1 MIERYTLPKMQA
13 IWSDAHRFEVWIR
26 IEMLVLEAWAR
37 LGVIPEEEVE
47 KIRTRLSFSPK
58 RMKAIEKVTKHDV
71 IAFLT
76 SLAES
81 LGRESRFLHFGL
93 TSSDVLD
100 TANAVLL
107 KEAADLL
114 LEDIEQVLQVIREKA
129 WEHRYTL
136 IVGRTHGVHA
146 EPTTFG
152 VKLAVWYTEM
162 QRNKRRL
169 EEARRTISVGKIS
182 GAVGNFAN
190 VDPRVEAYVCE
201 RLGLEPDPVSTQI
214 VQRDRYAEFLWAL
227 AMIGASLEKFALEI
241 RHLQRTEVREVEEG
255 FSPGQKGSSAMP
267 HKKNPITAEQICGL
281 SRVLRGN
288 LLAALENIPLWH
300 ERDISHSS
308 VERIILPDS
317 CILADYLLNTF
328 ARLLRELVVYPEAMR
343 KNLERSRGLV
353 FSERVLLELIKK
365 GLTREEA
372 YAIVQRCALRTWD
385 DEHLTFFEAL
395 SQDPEI
401 RQYFSEGEL
410 AKLFDYGHYL
420 KHVDTI
426 LKRAGIWREEDD
438 ARAVELQESGC

>member
-26 IEMLVLEAWAR
+26 IEMLVLEAWER
-37 LGVIPEEEVE
+37 LGVVPREEVE
-47 KIRTRLSFSPK
+47 KIRAGLSFSPE
-58 RMKAIEKVTKHDV
+58 RMKEIEKVTKHDV

-76 SLAES
+76 SLAEN

-107 KEAADLL
+107 RESADLL
-114 LEDIEQVLQVIREKA
+114 LEDIERVLKVIREKA

-146 EPTTFG
+146 EPTTLGLKF
-152 VKLAVWYTEM
+152 ATWYAEM

-169 EEARRTISVGKIS
+169 EEAKKTISVGKIS

-201 RLGLEPDPVSTQI
+201 RLGLESDPVSTQI

-227 AMIGASLEKFALEI
+227 AMIGTSLEKFALEI

-288 LLAALENIPLWH
+288 LLAAFENVPLWH

-328 ARLLRELVVYPEAMR
+328 ARLLEELVIYPEAMR
-343 KNLERSRGLV
+343 RNLEKSRGLV
-353 FSERVLLELIKK
+353 FSERVLLELVRK

-372 YAIVQRCALRTWD
+372 YAIVQRCALRTWE
-385 DEHLTFFEAL
+385 DERLTFFDVL
-395 SQDPEI
+395 SQDPEVC
-401 RQYFSEGEL
+401 QYFSQEEL
-410 AKLFDYGHYL
+410 SKLFDYGYYL

-426 LKRAGIWREEDD
+426 MKRVGIWEEE
-438 ARAVELQESGC
+438 RYV

>member
-1 MIERYTLPKMQA
+1 MGMIERYTLPRMQA
-13 IWSDAHRFEVWIR
+13 IWSDTHRFEVWIQV
-26 IEMLVLEAWAR
+26 EMLVLEAWEK
-37 LGVIPEEEVE
+37 LGIVPKEEVE
-47 KIRTRLSFSPK
+47 KIRAKLSFSPE
-58 RMKAIEKVTKHDV
+58 RMKEIEKVTKHDV

-76 SLAES
+76 SIAES

-100 TANAVLL
+100 TTNAVLL
-107 KEAADLL
+107 RESADLL
-114 LEDIEQVLQVIREKA
+114 LEDIEKVLEILRKKA
-129 WEHRYTL
+129 WQHRYTL
-136 IVGRTHGVHA
+136 TVGRTHGVHA
-146 EPTTFG
+146 EPTSFG
-152 VKLAVWYTEM
+152 LKLAVWYAEM
-162 QRNKRRL
+162 QRNKKRL
-169 EEARRTISVGKIS
+169 EEAKKTISVGKIS

-288 LLAALENIPLWH
+288 LIVAFENIPLWH

-308 VERIILPDS
+308 AERVILPDS

-328 ARLLRELVVYPEAMR
+328 ARLLEELVVYPEAMR
-343 KNLERSRGLV
+343 KNLEKSRGLV
-353 FSERVLLELIKK
+353 FSERILLELVRR

-372 YAIVQRCALRTWD
+372 YTVVQRCALRTWD
-385 DEHLTFFEAL
+385 DERLTFFEAL
-395 SQDPEI
+395 SQDPEVC
-401 RQYFSEGEL
+401 RYLSQEEL
-410 AKLFDYGHYL
+410 VKLFDYGHYL

-426 LKRAGIWREEDD
+426 MKRVGIWEEGQN
-438 ARAVELQESGC
+438 A

>member
-1 MIERYTLPKMQA
+1 MIERYTLPEMQA
-13 IWSDAHRFEVWIR
+13 IWSDTHRFEVWIR
-26 IEMLVLEAWAR
+26 IEMLVLEAWEK
-37 LGVIPEEEVE
+37 LGVVPKEEIE
-47 KIRTRLSFSPK
+47 KIRTKLSFSPE
-58 RMKAIEKVTKHDV
+58 RMREIEKVTKHDV

-76 SLAES
+76 SLAEN

-93 TSSDVLD
+93 TSSDILD

-107 KEAADLL
+107 RESADLL
-114 LEDIEQVLQVIREKA
+114 LGDIERVLQVIRKKA

-146 EPTTFG
+146 EPTTLGLKF
-152 VKLAVWYTEM
+152 AMWYAEM

-169 EEARRTISVGKIS
+169 EEAKRTISVGKIS

-227 AMIGASLEKFALEI
+227 AMIGTSLEKFALEI

-288 LLAALENIPLWH
+288 LLVAFENIPLWH

-308 VERIILPDS
+308 AERIILPDS
-317 CILADYLLNTF
+317 CILANYLLNTF
-328 ARLLRELVVYPEAMR
+328 ARLLEELVIYPEAMR
-343 KNLERSRGLV
+343 RNLEKSRGLV
-353 FSERVLLELIKK
+353 FSERVLLELVRK

-372 YAIVQRCALRTWD
+372 YAIVQRCALRTWE
-385 DEHLTFFEAL
+385 DERLTFFDAL
-395 SQDPEI
+395 SQDPEVG
-401 RQYFSEGEL
+401 QYFSQEALSE
-410 AKLFDYGHYL
+410 LFDYGYYL

-426 LKRAGIWREEDD
+426 MKRVGIWEEEEH
-438 ARAVELQESGC
+438 A

>member
-1 MIERYTLPKMQA
+1 MIERYTLPRMQA
-13 IWSDAHRFEVWIR
+13 IWSDTHRFEVWIQ
-26 IEMLVLEAWAR
+26 IEMLVLEAWER
-37 LGVIPEEEVE
+37 LGVVPKEEVE
-47 KIRTRLSFSPK
+47 EIRKKLSFSPE
-58 RMKAIEKVTKHDV
+58 RMKEIEKVTKHDV

-76 SLAES
+76 SISEN

-107 KEAADLL
+107 RESADLL
-114 LEDIEQVLQVIREKA
+114 LEDIEKVLAVIRQKA

-152 VKLAVWYTEM
+152 LKLAVWYEEM
-162 QRNKRRL
+162 QRNRERL
-169 EEARRTISVGKIS
+169 ERAKETISVGKIS

-190 VDPRVEAYVCE
+190 VDPEVEAYVCE
-201 RLGLEPDPVSTQI
+201 RLGLKRAPVSTQI
-214 VQRDRYAEFLWAL
+214 IQRDRYAEFLWAL
-227 AMIGASLEKFALEI
+227 AMIGTSLEKFALEI

-288 LLAALENIPLWH
+288 LLVALENIPLWH

-308 VERIILPDS
+308 AERIILPDS

-328 ARLLRELVVYPEAMR
+328 ARLLENLVVYPETMR

-353 FSERVLLELIKK
+353 FSERVLLELVKK

-372 YAIVQRCALRTWD
+372 YAIVQRCALETWD
-385 DEHLTFFEAL
+385 NEELTFFEVL
-395 SQDPEI
+395 SRDPEI
-401 RQYFSEGEL
+401 CRYFSQEEL
-410 AKLFDYGHYL
+410 SKLFDYGHYL
-420 KHVDTI
+420 KHVDEI
-426 LKRAGIWREEDD
+426 LKRVGIWEEEGNVRE
-438 ARAVELQESGC
+438 VGLQESRS

>member
-1 MIERYTLPKMQA
+1 MIERYTLPRMQA
-13 IWSDAHRFEVWIR
+13 IWSDAHRFEIWIR

-37 LGVIPEEEVE
+37 LGVVPEEEVE
-47 KIRTRLSFSPK
+47 EIRAKLAFSPE
-58 RMKAIEKVTKHDV
+58 RMKEIEKTTKHDV

-76 SLAES
+76 SLAEN

-114 LEDIEQVLQVIREKA
+114 LEDIEKVLQVIRKKA
-129 WEHRYTL
+129 WEYRYTL
-136 IVGRTHGVHA
+136 MVGRTHGVHA

-152 VKLAVWYTEM
+152 LKLAVWYTEM

-169 EEARRTISVGKIS
+169 EEAKRTISVGKIS

-190 VDPRVEAYVCE
+190 VDPQVEAYVCE

-328 ARLLRELVVYPEAMR
+328 VRLLEELVIYPEAMR
-343 KNLERSRGLV
+343 RNLERSRGLV
-353 FSERVLLELIKK
+353 FSERVLLELVKK

-372 YAIVQRCALRTWD
+372 YTIVQRCALRTWD
-385 DEHLTFFEAL
+385 DERVTFLEVL
-395 SQDPEI
+395 SQDPEV
-401 RQYFSEGEL
+401 RRYFSEEEL
-410 AKLFDYGHYL
+410 AGLFDYGHYL
-420 KHVDTI
+420 RYVDML
-426 LKRAGIWREEDD
+426 LKRAGIWGEED
-438 ARAVELQESGC
+438 AEAVELQKCGC

>member
-1 MIERYTLPKMQA
+1 MGMIERYTLPRMQA
-13 IWSDAHRFEVWIR
+13 IWSDMHRFEIWIQV
-26 IEMLVLEAWAR
+26 EMLVLEAWEK
-37 LGVIPEEEVE
+37 LGVVPKEEVE
-47 KIRTRLSFSPK
+47 KIRAKLSFSPE
-58 RMKAIEKVTKHDV
+58 RMKEIEKITKHDV

-76 SLAES
+76 SISEG

-107 KEAADLL
+107 RESADLL
-114 LEDIEQVLQVIREKA
+114 LEDIEKVLAILRKKA
-129 WEHRYTL
+129 WQHRYTL

-146 EPTTFG
+146 EPTSFG
-152 VKLAVWYTEM
+152 LKLAVWYAEM
-162 QRNKRRL
+162 QRNKKRL
-169 EEARRTISVGKIS
+169 EEAKKTISVGKIS

-288 LLAALENIPLWH
+288 LIVAFENIPLWH

-308 VERIILPDS
+308 AERIILPDS

-328 ARLLRELVVYPEAMR
+328 ARLLEELVVYPEAMQR
-343 KNLERSRGLV
+343 NLERSRGLV
-353 FSERVLLELIKK
+353 FSERVLLELVRK

-385 DEHLTFFEAL
+385 DEQLTFFEVL
-395 SQDPEI
+395 SQDPEVC
-401 RQYFSEGEL
+401 RYLSREEL
-410 AKLFDYGHYL
+410 IELFDYGHYL

-426 LKRAGIWREEDD
+426 IKRVGIWEE
-438 ARAVELQESGC
+438 E

>member
-1 MIERYTLPKMQA
+1 MIERYTLPRMQA

-26 IEMLVLEAWAR
+26 IEILVLEAWGE
-37 LGVIPEEEVE
+37 LGVVPKEDIER
-47 KIRTRLSFSPK
+47 IRANLRFSPE
-58 RMKAIEKVTKHDV
+58 RMKEIEKTTKHDV

-76 SLAES
+76 SLSEN

-107 KEAADLL
+107 RESADLL
-114 LEDIEQVLQVIREKA
+114 LEDIDRVLEVIRRRA

-136 IVGRTHGVHA
+136 MVGRTHGVHA

-152 VKLAVWYTEM
+152 LKLATWYTEM
-162 QRNKRRL
+162 QRNRRRL
-169 EEARRTISVGKIS
+169 EQAKETISVGKIS

-201 RLGLEPDPVSTQI
+201 KLGLRPASVSTQI
-214 VQRDRYAEFLWAL
+214 IQRDRYAEFLWAL
-227 AMIGASLEKFALEI
+227 AMIGTSLEKFALEI

-288 LLAALENIPLWH
+288 LLVALENIPLWH

-308 VERIILPDS
+308 AERIILPDS

-328 ARLLRELVVYPEAMR
+328 ARLLENLVVYPEAMK

-353 FSERVLLELIKK
+353 FSERVLLALVEK

-372 YAIVQRCALRTWD
+372 YALVQRCALKTWD
-385 DEHLTFFEAL
+385 DEEVTFQEVL
-395 SQDPEI
+395 EGDPEI
-401 RQYFSEGEL
+401 RAHLSREEL
-410 AKLFDYGHYL
+410 TRLFDYHHYL
-420 KHVDTI
+420 RYVDTI
-426 LKRAGIWREEDD
+426 FKRVGIWEEEGH
-438 ARAVELQESGC
+438 A

>member
-1 MIERYTLPKMQA
+1 MIERYTLPRMQA
-13 IWSDAHRFEVWIR
+13 IWSDTHRFEVWIQ
-26 IEMLVLEAWAR
+26 IEMLVLEAWER
-37 LGVIPEEEVE
+37 LGVVPKEEVE
-47 KIRTRLSFSPK
+47 EIRKKLSFSPE
-58 RMKAIEKVTKHDV
+58 RMKEIEKVTKHDV

-76 SLAES
+76 SISEN

-107 KEAADLL
+107 RESADLL
-114 LEDIEQVLQVIREKA
+114 LEDIEKVLAVIRQKA

-152 VKLAVWYTEM
+152 LKLAVWYEEM
-162 QRNKRRL
+162 QRNRERL
-169 EEARRTISVGKIS
+169 ERAKETVSVGKIS

-190 VDPRVEAYVCE
+190 VDPEVEAYVCE
-201 RLGLEPDPVSTQI
+201 RLGLKRAPVSTQI
-214 VQRDRYAEFLWAL
+214 IQRDRYAEFLWAL
-227 AMIGASLEKFALEI
+227 AMIGTSLEKFALEI

-288 LLAALENIPLWH
+288 LLVALENIPLWH

-308 VERIILPDS
+308 AERIILPDS

-328 ARLLRELVVYPEAMR
+328 ARLLENLVVYPKTMR

-353 FSERVLLELIKK
+353 FSERVLLELVKK

-372 YAIVQRCALRTWD
+372 YAIVQRCALETWD
-385 DEHLTFFEAL
+385 NEELTFFEVL
-395 SQDPEI
+395 SRDPEI
-401 RQYFSEGEL
+401 CRYFSQEEL
-410 AKLFDYGHYL
+410 SKLFDYGHYL
-420 KHVDTI
+420 KHVDEI
-426 LKRAGIWREEDD
+426 LKRVGIWEEEGNVRE
-438 ARAVELQESGC
+438 VGLQESGS

>member
-1 MIERYTLPKMQA
+1 MIERYTLPRMQA

-26 IEMLVLEAWAR
+26 IEMLVLEAWGE
-37 LGVIPEEEVE
+37 LGVVPKEDIER
-47 KIRTRLSFSPK
+47 IRANLRFSPE
-58 RMKAIEKVTKHDV
+58 RMKEIEKTTKHDV

-76 SLAES
+76 SLSEN

-107 KEAADLL
+107 RESADLL
-114 LEDIEQVLQVIREKA
+114 LEDIDRVLEVIRRRA

-136 IVGRTHGVHA
+136 MVGRTHGVHA

-152 VKLAVWYTEM
+152 LKLATWYTEM
-162 QRNKRRL
+162 QRNRRRL
-169 EEARRTISVGKIS
+169 EQAKETISVGKIS

-201 RLGLEPDPVSTQI
+201 KLGLRPAPVSTQI
-214 VQRDRYAEFLWAL
+214 IQRDRYAEFLWAL
-227 AMIGASLEKFALEI
+227 AMIGTSLEKFALEI

-288 LLAALENIPLWH
+288 LLVALENIPLWH

-308 VERIILPDS
+308 AERIILPDS

-328 ARLLRELVVYPEAMR
+328 ARLLENLVVYPEAMK

-353 FSERVLLELIKK
+353 FSERVLLALVEK

-372 YAIVQRCALRTWD
+372 YALVQRCALKTWD
-385 DEHLTFFEAL
+385 DEEVTFQEVL
-395 SQDPEI
+395 EGDPEI
-401 RQYFSEGEL
+401 RAHLSREEL
-410 AKLFDYGHYL
+410 TRLFDYHHYL
-420 KHVDTI
+420 RHVDAI
-426 LKRAGIWREEDD
+426 FKRAGIWEEEGY
-438 ARAVELQESGC
+438 A

>member
-26 IEMLVLEAWAR
+26 IEMLVLEAWEK
-37 LGVIPEEEVE
+37 LGVVPKEEVE
-47 KIRTRLSFSPK
+47 KIRAKLSFSPE
-58 RMKAIEKVTKHDV
+58 RMKEIEKVTKHDV

-76 SLAES
+76 SLAEN
-81 LGRESRFLHFGL
+81 LGQESRFLHFGL

-107 KEAADLL
+107 RESADLL
-114 LEDIEQVLQVIREKA
+114 LEDIEKVLKVIREKA

-136 IVGRTHGVHA
+136 VVGRTHGVHA
-146 EPTTFG
+146 EPTTLGLKF
-152 VKLAVWYTEM
+152 AMWYAEM
-162 QRNKRRL
+162 QRNRKRL
-169 EEARRTISVGKIS
+169 GEAKRTISVGKIS

-227 AMIGASLEKFALEI
+227 AMIGTSLEKFALEI

-288 LLAALENIPLWH
+288 LLVAFENVPLWH

-308 VERIILPDS
+308 AERIILPDS

-328 ARLLRELVVYPEAMR
+328 ARLLEELIIYPEAMR
-343 KNLERSRGLV
+343 RNLEKSRGLV
-353 FSERVLLELIKK
+353 FSERVLLELVRK

-372 YAIVQRCALRTWD
+372 YAIVQRCALQTWE
-385 DEHLTFFEAL
+385 DERLTFFDAL
-395 SQDPEI
+395 SQDPEVC
-401 RQYFSEGEL
+401 RYFSQEEL
-410 AKLFDYGHYL
+410 SELFDYGYYL
-420 KHVDTI
+420 RHVDTI
-426 LKRAGIWREEDD
+426 MKRVGIWEEEGY
-438 ARAVELQESGC
+438 A

>member
-1 MIERYTLPKMQA
+1 MGMIERYTLPRMQA
-13 IWSDAHRFEVWIR
+13 IWSDVHRFEIWIQV
-26 IEMLVLEAWAR
+26 EMLVLEAWEK
-37 LGVIPEEEVE
+37 LGVVPKEEVE
-47 KIRTRLSFSPK
+47 KIRAKLSFSPE
-58 RMKAIEKVTKHDV
+58 RMKEIEKVTKHDV

-76 SLAES
+76 SISEG

-107 KEAADLL
+107 RESADLL
-114 LEDIEQVLQVIREKA
+114 LEDIEKVLAILRKKA
-129 WEHRYTL
+129 WQHRYTL

-146 EPTTFG
+146 EPTSFG
-152 VKLAVWYTEM
+152 LKLAVWYAEM
-162 QRNKRRL
+162 QRNKKRL
-169 EEARRTISVGKIS
+169 EEAKKTISVGKIS

-288 LLAALENIPLWH
+288 LIVAFENIPLWH

-308 VERIILPDS
+308 AERIILPDS

-328 ARLLRELVVYPEAMR
+328 ARLLEELVVYPEAMQR
-343 KNLERSRGLV
+343 NLERSRGLV
-353 FSERVLLELIKK
+353 FSERVLLELVRK

-385 DEHLTFFEAL
+385 DEQLTFFEVL
-395 SQDPEI
+395 SQDPEVC
-401 RQYFSEGEL
+401 RYLSREEL
-410 AKLFDYGHYL
+410 IELFDYGHYL

-426 LKRAGIWREEDD
+426 MKRIGIWEE
-438 ARAVELQESGC
+438 E

>member
-1 MIERYTLPKMQA
+1 MIERYTLPRMQA

-26 IEMLVLEAWAR
+26 IEMLVLEAWGE
-37 LGVIPEEEVE
+37 LGVVPKEDIER
-47 KIRTRLSFSPK
+47 IRANLRFSPE
-58 RMKAIEKVTKHDV
+58 RMREIEKTTKHDV

-76 SLAES
+76 SITEN

-107 KEAADLL
+107 RESADLL
-114 LEDIEQVLQVIREKA
+114 LEDIDRVLEVIRKRA

-136 IVGRTHGVHA
+136 MVGRTHGVHA

-152 VKLAVWYTEM
+152 LKLAAWFAEM
-162 QRNKRRL
+162 QRNRRRL
-169 EEARRTISVGKIS
+169 EQAKETISVGKIS

-201 RLGLEPDPVSTQI
+201 KLGLRPAPVSTQI
-214 VQRDRYAEFLWAL
+214 IQRDRYAEFLWAL
-227 AMIGASLEKFALEI
+227 AMIGTSLEKFALEI

-288 LLAALENIPLWH
+288 LLVALENIPLWH

-308 VERIILPDS
+308 AERIILPDS

-328 ARLLRELVVYPEAMR
+328 ARLLENLVVYPEAMR
-343 KNLERSRGLV
+343 KNLEKSRGLV
-353 FSERVLLELIKK
+353 FSEWVLLALIEK

-372 YAIVQRCALRTWD
+372 YTLVQRCALKTWD
-385 DEHLTFFEAL
+385 DEGVTFREVL
-395 SQDPEI
+395 EEDPEI
-401 RQYFSEGEL
+401 RTHLSGEEL
-410 AKLFDYGHYL
+410 TRLFDYHHYL
-420 KHVDTI
+420 RYVDTI
-426 LKRAGIWREEDD
+426 FKRVGIWEEEGH
-438 ARAVELQESGC
+438 A

>member
-1 MIERYTLPKMQA
+1 MIERYTLPRMQA
-13 IWSDAHRFEVWIR
+13 IWSDVHRFEIWIR
-26 IEMLVLEAWAR
+26 IEMLVLEAWEK
-37 LGVIPEEEVE
+37 LGVIPKEEVE
-47 KIRTRLSFSPK
+47 RIRSRLSFSPE
-58 RMKAIEKVTKHDV
+58 RMKEIEKITKHDV

-76 SLAES
+76 SLAEN

-107 KEAADLL
+107 RESADLL
-114 LEDIEQVLQVIREKA
+114 LEDVEKVLKAIRKRA

-136 IVGRTHGVHA
+136 MVGRTHGVHA
-146 EPTTFG
+146 EPTTLGLKF
-152 VKLAVWYTEM
+152 AVWYAEM

-169 EEARRTISVGKIS
+169 EEAKRTISVGKIS

-201 RLGLEPDPVSTQI
+201 HLGLDPDPVSTQI
-214 VQRDRYAEFLWAL
+214 VQRDRYAEFLWVL

-281 SRVLRGN
+281 SRLLRGN
-288 LLAALENIPLWH
+288 LLVALENIPLWH

-308 VERIILPDS
+308 AERVILPDS

-328 ARLLRELVVYPEAMR
+328 ARLLEELIIYPDAMR

-353 FSERVLLELIKK
+353 FSERVLLGLVGK

-372 YAIVQRCALRTWD
+372 YTIVQRCALRVWD
-385 DEHLTFFEAL
+385 DEQLTFLEAL
-395 SQDPEI
+395 SQDPEV
-401 RQYFSEGEL
+401 RRYFSREDL
-410 AKLFDYGHYL
+410 SALFDYEYYL

-426 LKRAGIWREEDD
+426 MKRVGIWEE
-438 ARAVELQESGC
+438 EESV

>member
-1 MIERYTLPKMQA
+1 MIERYTLPRMQA
-13 IWSDAHRFEVWIR
+13 IWSDAHRFEIWVR
-26 IEMLVLEAWAR
+26 IEMLVLEAWGE
-37 LGVIPEEEVE
+37 LGLVPKEDIER
-47 KIRTRLSFSPK
+47 IRANLRFSPE
-58 RMKAIEKVTKHDV
+58 RMKEIEKTTKHDV

-76 SLAES
+76 SITEN

-107 KEAADLL
+107 RESADLL
-114 LEDIEQVLQVIREKA
+114 FEDIDRVLEVIRKRA

-136 IVGRTHGVHA
+136 MVGRTHGVHA

-152 VKLAVWYTEM
+152 LKLATWYTEM
-162 QRNKRRL
+162 QRNRRRL
-169 EEARRTISVGKIS
+169 EQAKDTVSVGKIS

-201 RLGLEPDPVSTQI
+201 KLGLRPAPVSTQI
-214 VQRDRYAEFLWAL
+214 IQRDRYAEFLWAL
-227 AMIGASLEKFALEI
+227 AMIGTSLEKFALEI

-288 LLAALENIPLWH
+288 LLVALENIPLWH

-308 VERIILPDS
+308 AERIILPDS

-328 ARLLRELVVYPEAMR
+328 ARLLENLVVYPEAMR

-353 FSERVLLELIKK
+353 FSERVLLALVEK

-372 YAIVQRCALRTWD
+372 YTLVQRCALKAWD
-385 DEHLTFFEAL
+385 DEGVTFREVL
-395 SQDPEI
+395 EEDPEI
-401 RQYFSEGEL
+401 RAYLSGEEL
-410 AKLFDYGHYL
+410 ARLFDYHHYL
-420 KHVDTI
+420 RHVDTI
-426 LKRAGIWREEDD
+426 FKRVGIWEEERH
-438 ARAVELQESGC
+438 A

>member
-1 MIERYTLPKMQA
+1 MIERYTLPEMQA
-13 IWSDAHRFEVWIR
+13 IWSDTHRFEVWIR
-26 IEMLVLEAWAR
+26 IEMLVLEAWEK
-37 LGVIPEEEVE
+37 LGVVPKEEIE
-47 KIRTRLSFSPK
+47 KIRTKLSFSPE
-58 RMKAIEKVTKHDV
+58 RMREIEKVTKHDV

-76 SLAES
+76 SLAEN

-93 TSSDVLD
+93 TSSDILD

-107 KEAADLL
+107 RESADLL
-114 LEDIEQVLQVIREKA
+114 LGDIERVLQVIRKKA

-146 EPTTFG
+146 EPTTLGLKF
-152 VKLAVWYTEM
+152 AMWYAEM

-169 EEARRTISVGKIS
+169 EEAKRTISVGKIS

-227 AMIGASLEKFALEI
+227 AMIGTSLEKFALEI

-288 LLAALENIPLWH
+288 LLVAFENIPLWH

-308 VERIILPDS
+308 AERIILPDS

-328 ARLLRELVVYPEAMR
+328 ARLLEELVIYPEAMR
-343 KNLERSRGLV
+343 RNLEKSRGLV
-353 FSERVLLELIKK
+353 FSERVLLELVRK

-372 YAIVQRCALRTWD
+372 YAIVQRCALRTWE
-385 DEHLTFFEAL
+385 DERLTFFDAL
-395 SQDPEI
+395 SQDPEVG
-401 RQYFSEGEL
+401 QYFSQEALSE
-410 AKLFDYGHYL
+410 LFDYGYYL

-426 LKRAGIWREEDD
+426 MKRVGIWEEEEH
-438 ARAVELQESGC
+438 A

>member
-1 MIERYTLPKMQA
+1 MIERYTLPRMQA

-26 IEMLVLEAWAR
+26 IEMLVLEAWGE
-37 LGVIPEEEVE
+37 LGVVPKEDIER
-47 KIRTRLSFSPK
+47 IRANLRFSPE
-58 RMKAIEKVTKHDV
+58 RMKEIEKTTKHDV

-76 SLAES
+76 SLSEN

-107 KEAADLL
+107 RESADLL
-114 LEDIEQVLQVIREKA
+114 LEDIDRVLEVIRRRA

-136 IVGRTHGVHA
+136 MVGRTHGVHA

-152 VKLAVWYTEM
+152 LKLATWYTEM
-162 QRNKRRL
+162 QRNRRRL
-169 EEARRTISVGKIS
+169 EQAKETISVGKIS

-201 RLGLEPDPVSTQI
+201 KLGLRPAPVSTQI
-214 VQRDRYAEFLWAL
+214 IQRDRYAEFLWAL
-227 AMIGASLEKFALEI
+227 AMIGTSLEKFALEI

-288 LLAALENIPLWH
+288 LLVALENIPLWH

-308 VERIILPDS
+308 AERIILPDS
-317 CILADYLLNTF
+317 CILTDYLLNTF
-328 ARLLRELVVYPEAMR
+328 ARLLENLVVYPEAMK

-353 FSERVLLELIKK
+353 FSERVLLALVEK

-372 YAIVQRCALRTWD
+372 YALVQRCALKTWD
-385 DEHLTFFEAL
+385 DEEVTFQEVL
-395 SQDPEI
+395 EGDPEI
-401 RQYFSEGEL
+401 RAHLSREEL
-410 AKLFDYGHYL
+410 TRLFDYHHYL
-420 KHVDTI
+420 RHVDAI
-426 LKRAGIWREEDD
+426 FKRAGIWEEEGH
-438 ARAVELQESGC
+438 A

>member
-1 MIERYTLPKMQA
+1 MIERYTLPRMQA

-26 IEMLVLEAWAR
+26 IEMLVLEAWGE
-37 LGVIPEEEVE
+37 LGVVPKEDIER
-47 KIRTRLSFSPK
+47 IRANLRFSPE
-58 RMKAIEKVTKHDV
+58 RMKEIEKTTKHDV

-76 SLAES
+76 SLSEN

-107 KEAADLL
+107 RESADLL
-114 LEDIEQVLQVIREKA
+114 LEDIDRVLEVIRRRA

-136 IVGRTHGVHA
+136 MVGRTHGVHA

-152 VKLAVWYTEM
+152 LKLATWYTEM
-162 QRNKRRL
+162 QRNRRRL
-169 EEARRTISVGKIS
+169 EQAKETISVGKIS

-201 RLGLEPDPVSTQI
+201 KLGLRPAPVSTQI
-214 VQRDRYAEFLWAL
+214 IQRDRYAEFLWVL
-227 AMIGASLEKFALEI
+227 AMIGTSLEKFALEI

-288 LLAALENIPLWH
+288 LLVALENIPLWH

-308 VERIILPDS
+308 AERIILPDS

-328 ARLLRELVVYPEAMR
+328 ARLLENLVVYPEAMK

-353 FSERVLLELIKK
+353 FSERVLLALVEK

-372 YAIVQRCALRTWD
+372 YALVQRCALKTWD
-385 DEHLTFFEAL
+385 DEEVTFQEVL
-395 SQDPEI
+395 EGDPEI
-401 RQYFSEGEL
+401 RAHLSREEL
-410 AKLFDYGHYL
+410 TRLFDYHHYL
-420 KHVDTI
+420 RHVDAI
-426 LKRAGIWREEDD
+426 FKRAGIWEEEGH
-438 ARAVELQESGC
+438 A

>member
-26 IEMLVLEAWAR
+26 IEMLVLEAWER
-37 LGVIPEEEVE
+37 LGVVPGEEVE
-47 KIRTRLSFSPK
+47 KIRAKLSFSPE
-58 RMKAIEKVTKHDV
+58 RMKEIEKVTKHDV

-76 SLAES
+76 SLAEN

-107 KEAADLL
+107 RESADLL
-114 LEDIEQVLQVIREKA
+114 LEDIEKVLKVIRKKA

-136 IVGRTHGVHA
+136 IVGRTHGIHA
-146 EPTTFG
+146 EPTTLGLKF
-152 VKLAVWYTEM
+152 AMWYAEM
-162 QRNKRRL
+162 ERNKKRL
-169 EEARRTISVGKIS
+169 EEAKRTISVGKIS

-227 AMIGASLEKFALEI
+227 AMIGTSLEKFALEI

-288 LLAALENIPLWH
+288 LLVALENVPLWH

-308 VERIILPDS
+308 AERIILPDS

-328 ARLLRELVVYPEAMR
+328 ARLLEELVVYPEAMR
-343 KNLERSRGLV
+343 RNLEGSRGLV
-353 FSERVLLELIKK
+353 FSERVLLELVRK

-372 YAIVQRCALRTWD
+372 YAIVQRCALRTWE
-385 DEHLTFFEAL
+385 DERLTFFDAL
-395 SQDPEI
+395 SQDPEVC
-401 RQYFSEGEL
+401 RYLSQKALSE
-410 AKLFDYGHYL
+410 LFDYGYYL

-426 LKRAGIWREEDD
+426 MKRVGIWEEGEH
-438 ARAVELQESGC
+438 A

>member
-13 IWSDAHRFEVWIR
+13 IWSDTHRFEVWIR
-26 IEMLVLEAWAR
+26 IEMLVLEAWEK
-37 LGVIPEEEVE
+37 LGVVPKEEIE
-47 KIRTRLSFSPK
+47 KIRTKLSFSPE
-58 RMKAIEKVTKHDV
+58 RMREIEKVTKHDV

-76 SLAES
+76 SLAEN

-93 TSSDVLD
+93 TSSDILD

-107 KEAADLL
+107 RESADLL
-114 LEDIEQVLQVIREKA
+114 LGDIERVLQVIRKKA

-146 EPTTFG
+146 EPTTLGLKF
-152 VKLAVWYTEM
+152 AMWYAEM

-169 EEARRTISVGKIS
+169 EEAKRTISVGKIS

-227 AMIGASLEKFALEI
+227 AMIGTSLEKFALEI

-288 LLAALENIPLWH
+288 LLVAFENIPLWH

-308 VERIILPDS
+308 AERIILPDS

-328 ARLLRELVVYPEAMR
+328 ARLLEELVIYPEAMR
-343 KNLERSRGLV
+343 RNLEKSRGLV
-353 FSERVLLELIKK
+353 FSERVLLELVRK

-372 YAIVQRCALRTWD
+372 YAIVQRCALRTWE
-385 DEHLTFFEAL
+385 DERLTFFDAL
-395 SQDPEI
+395 SQDPEVG
-401 RQYFSEGEL
+401 QYFSQEALSE
-410 AKLFDYGHYL
+410 LFDYGYYL

-426 LKRAGIWREEDD
+426 MKRVGIWEEEEH
-438 ARAVELQESGC
+438 A

>member
-1 MIERYTLPKMQA
+1 MIERYTLPRMQA
-13 IWSDAHRFEVWIR
+13 IWSDTHRFEVWIQV
-26 IEMLVLEAWAR
+26 EMLVLEAWEK
-37 LGVIPEEEVE
+37 LGIVPKEEVE
-47 KIRTRLSFSPK
+47 KIRAKLSFSPE
-58 RMKAIEKVTKHDV
+58 RMKEIEKVTKHDV

-76 SLAES
+76 SIAES

-100 TANAVLL
+100 TTNAVLL
-107 KEAADLL
+107 RESADLL
-114 LEDIEQVLQVIREKA
+114 LEDIEKVLEILRKKA
-129 WEHRYTL
+129 WQHRYTL
-136 IVGRTHGVHA
+136 TVGRTHGVHA
-146 EPTTFG
+146 EPTSFG
-152 VKLAVWYTEM
+152 LKLAVWYAEM
-162 QRNKRRL
+162 QRNKKRL
-169 EEARRTISVGKIS
+169 EEAKKTISVGKIS

-288 LLAALENIPLWH
+288 LIVAFENIPLWH

-308 VERIILPDS
+308 AERVILPDS

-328 ARLLRELVVYPEAMR
+328 ARLLEELVVYPEAMR
-343 KNLERSRGLV
+343 KNLEKSRGLV
-353 FSERVLLELIKK
+353 FSERILLELVRR

-372 YAIVQRCALRTWD
+372 YTVVQRCALRTWD
-385 DEHLTFFEAL
+385 DERLTFFEAL
-395 SQDPEI
+395 SQDPEVC
-401 RQYFSEGEL
+401 RYLSQEEL
-410 AKLFDYGHYL
+410 VKLFDYGHYL

-426 LKRAGIWREEDD
+426 MKRVGIWEEGQN
-438 ARAVELQESGC
+438 A

>member
-1 MIERYTLPKMQA
+1 MGMIERYTLPRMQA
-13 IWSDAHRFEVWIR
+13 IWSDMHRFEIWIQV
-26 IEMLVLEAWAR
+26 EMLVLEAWEK
-37 LGVIPEEEVE
+37 LGVVPKEEVE
-47 KIRTRLSFSPK
+47 KIRAKLSFSPE
-58 RMKAIEKVTKHDV
+58 RMKEIEKVTKHDV

-76 SLAES
+76 SISEG

-107 KEAADLL
+107 RESADLL
-114 LEDIEQVLQVIREKA
+114 LEDIEKVLAILRKKA
-129 WEHRYTL
+129 WQHRYTL

-146 EPTTFG
+146 EPTSFG
-152 VKLAVWYTEM
+152 LKLAVWYAEM
-162 QRNKRRL
+162 QRNKKRL
-169 EEARRTISVGKIS
+169 EEAKKTISVGKIS

-288 LLAALENIPLWH
+288 LIVAFENIPLWH

-308 VERIILPDS
+308 AERIILPDS

-328 ARLLRELVVYPEAMR
+328 ARLLEELVVYPEAMQR
-343 KNLERSRGLV
+343 NLERSRGLV
-353 FSERVLLELIKK
+353 FSERVLLELVRK

-385 DEHLTFFEAL
+385 DEQLTFFEVL
-395 SQDPEI
+395 SQDPEVC
-401 RQYFSEGEL
+401 RYLSREEL
-410 AKLFDYGHYL
+410 IELFDYGHYL

-426 LKRAGIWREEDD
+426 IKRVGIWEE
-438 ARAVELQESGC
+438 E

>member
-1 MIERYTLPKMQA
+1 MIERYTLPRMQA

-26 IEMLVLEAWAR
+26 IEMLVLEAWGE
-37 LGVIPEEEVE
+37 LGVVPKEDIER
-47 KIRTRLSFSPK
+47 IRANLRFSPE
-58 RMKAIEKVTKHDV
+58 RMKEIEKTTKHDV

-76 SLAES
+76 SLSEN

-107 KEAADLL
+107 RESADLL
-114 LEDIEQVLQVIREKA
+114 LEDIDRVLEVIRRRA

-136 IVGRTHGVHA
+136 MVGRTHGVHA

-152 VKLAVWYTEM
+152 LKLATWYTEM
-162 QRNKRRL
+162 QRNRRRL
-169 EEARRTISVGKIS
+169 EQAKETISVGKIS

-201 RLGLEPDPVSTQI
+201 KLGLRPAPVSTQI
-214 VQRDRYAEFLWAL
+214 IQRDRYAEFLWVL
-227 AMIGASLEKFALEI
+227 AMIGTSLEKFALEI

-288 LLAALENIPLWH
+288 LLVALENIPLWH

-308 VERIILPDS
+308 AERIILPDS

-328 ARLLRELVVYPEAMR
+328 ARLLENLVVYPEAMK

-353 FSERVLLELIKK
+353 FSERVLLALVEK

-372 YAIVQRCALRTWD
+372 YALVQRCALKTWD
-385 DEHLTFFEAL
+385 DEEVTFQEVL
-395 SQDPEI
+395 EGDPEI
-401 RQYFSEGEL
+401 RAHLSREEL
-410 AKLFDYGHYL
+410 TRLFDYHHYL
-420 KHVDTI
+420 RHVDAI
-426 LKRAGIWREEDD
+426 FKRAGIWEEEGY
-438 ARAVELQESGC
+438 A